1 MTGVWVKICGTTNL
15 EDALASIGAGADA
28 LGFILVPAS
37 PRAVTRRQ
45 IEEILL
51 GLPRTVLTVGV
62 VADEDPAFLKD
73 LLRVCPFGALQFQ
86 GEEPS
91 EEVLRFKGEVKLIK
105 AIRVRDAASLEA
117 IPRYRGVDAV
127 LLDRHDPKRKGGT
140 GQSFNWSVAARAKQF
155 GIPVIVAGGLAP
167 SNVQEVIHQVQPYG
181 VDVVSGVES
190 APGRKDHT
198 RLREFV
204 LKAKQV

>member
-1 MTGVWVKICGTTNL
+1 MWVKICGTTNL

-37 PRAVTRRQ
+37 PRVLTRRQ
-45 IEEILL
+45 IEAILL
-51 GLPRTVLTVGV
+51 GLPRTVITVGV

-73 LLRVCPFGALQFQ
+73 LLRVCPFGALQFH
-86 GEEPS
+86 GKEPP

-117 IPRYRGVDAV
+117 IHRYRGVDAV

-140 GQSFNWSVAARAKQF
+140 GQLFDWGLAARAKEF

-167 SNVQEVIHQVQPYG
+167 SNVQEVVRQIQPYG

-190 APGRKDHT
+190 SPGRKDHT
-198 RLREFV
+198 LLREFV
-204 LKAKQV
+204 LNAKRG